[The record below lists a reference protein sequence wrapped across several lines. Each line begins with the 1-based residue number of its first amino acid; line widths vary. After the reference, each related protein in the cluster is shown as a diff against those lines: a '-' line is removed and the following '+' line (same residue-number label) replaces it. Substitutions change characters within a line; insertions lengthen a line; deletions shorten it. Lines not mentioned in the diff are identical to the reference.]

1 LNVINDVLDF
11 SKIEAGEI
19 AFETRE
25 FDLRDTTRTM
35 AKSLAVRAREK
46 GLELVCEIADDVPD
60 RLAADPHRLAQV
72 LTNLVGNALKF
83 THEGRVTIR
92 VSLKEPLAAGA
103 LDVVLHF
110 AVQDTGIGIPGDQ
123 QARIFEPFKQ
133 ADGSTTR
140 KYGGTGLGLSISTRL
155 VEAMGGHLWLD
166 SEEGRGS
173 TFHFSVRVG
182 IATAG
187 HVAPG
192 DLQRVPAATRAPAAS
207 GAPRRILVAE
217 DNRVNQKLA
226 VALLVRD
233 GHVVTVVES
242 GAAAVAAAAATS
254 FDAILM
260 DVQMPG
266 MSGLD
271 AAAAI
276 RTHERGTG
284 AHVPIVA
291 MTAHAM
297 DGDRQRYLAGGMD
310 AHLPKP
316 IGLDSIRKALAEALA
331 SGVLAS

>member
-1 LNVINDVLDF
+1 
-11 SKIEAGEI
+11 
-19 AFETRE
+19 
-25 FDLRDTTRTM
+25 M

-46 GLELVCEIADDVPD
+46 GLELSCEIADDVPD

-83 THEGRVTIR
+83 THEGGVTIL
-92 VSLKEPLAAGA
+92 VSLGEAWTPDAP
-103 LDVVLHF
+103 DVLLHF
-110 AVQDTGIGIPGDQ
+110 AVQDTGIGIPRDQ

-155 VEAMGGHLWLD
+155 VEAMGGRFWLE

-173 TFHFSVRVG
+173 TFHFSVRAG
-182 IATAG
+182 IAGRGPLDA
-187 HVAPG
+187 VPD
-192 DLQRVPAATRAPAAS
+192 DLQRLPAATRAPAAS
-207 GAPRRILVAE
+207 IVPRRILVAD

-233 GHVVTVVES
+233 GHDVTVVDS

-254 FDAILM
+254 FDVILM
-260 DVQMPG
+260 DVQMAG

-297 DGDRQRYLAGGMD
+297 EGDRQRYLAGGMD

-316 IGLDSIRKALAEALA
+316 IGLDSIRKALAE
-331 SGVLAS
+331 VLDPTPAR